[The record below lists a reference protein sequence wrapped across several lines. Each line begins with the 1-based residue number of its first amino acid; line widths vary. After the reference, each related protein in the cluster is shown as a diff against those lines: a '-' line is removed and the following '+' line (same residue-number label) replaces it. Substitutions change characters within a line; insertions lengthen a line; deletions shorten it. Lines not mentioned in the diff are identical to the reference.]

1 MEFRKLGLTQVL
13 ISVRWLWVAG
23 LVFVTRIDYG
33 RVGLTNPDAVDTKK
47 WIVLLPFWYLPL
59 AFIIPRWSLLLNVFR
74 RPPISWLLA
83 WCALGA
89 MSVLWAVDGKQAIL
103 VGLAVT
109 TLALVPTWQV
119 FDRGWHSFATA
130 VVAGLTVN
138 ILLGVLWD
146 LQDGI
151 LFARRPG
158 GLTTGATTVARL
170 GMLNVVLAA
179 GLIWSKRGNW
189 LLWPAAGLGVFVL
202 VLSETRTAIFATIV
216 GLAYGG
222 LRRLSRQNRNL
233 LISVAM
239 VGGVALLVLSAS
251 FLEVGEQIERGDP
264 TSISGRT
271 DIWPVAVGQ
280 ILNRPILGHGM
291 GSEEA
296 VFIQAALDGELD
308 FLAGT
313 THSMYLSVWLS
324 GGIIGFILL
333 FTALVSAWRRRRN
346 VDPWVVA
353 PLLTVMI
360 TGLTEAIV
368 HVPTAGFM
376 VMSGSIAAIAAAD
389 TNGRVLNGRSSVFGQ
404 ALPVATNGG
413 KDRYPIGS

>member
-1 MEFRKLGLTQVL
+1 MGFRQLGLTRML
-13 ISVRWLWVAG
+13 ITLRWLWVAG
-23 LVFVTRIDYG
+23 LVFVTPIDYG

-59 AFIIPRWSLLLNVFR
+59 ALIIPRWPLVLNVFR
-74 RPPISWLLA
+74 RPPSSWLLA
-83 WCALGA
+83 WSGLGA
-89 MSVLWAVDGKQAIL
+89 ISVLWAVDPKQAVL
-103 VGLAVT
+103 MGLAVA
-109 TLALVPTWQV
+109 TLVVVPTWQV

-130 VVAGLTVN
+130 VVAGLTAN

-146 LQDGI
+146 LKDGL
-151 LFARRPG
+151 LFAGRPG
-158 GLTTGATTVARL
+158 GLTSGATTMARL
-170 GMLNVVLAA
+170 GMLNIVLAA

-202 VLSETRTAIFATIV
+202 ALSETRTAIFATAV

-222 LRRLSRQNRNL
+222 LRRISRQNRNL
-233 LISVAM
+233 MIGVAV
-239 VGGVALLVLSAS
+239 VGGLASLVLSAA
-251 FLEVGEQIERGDP
+251 FFAVGEQIERGNP

-296 VFIQAALDGELD
+296 VFIQAAFDGELD

-324 GGIIGFILL
+324 GGLIGFILL
-333 FTALVSAWRRRRN
+333 ATAMVSAWRRRRN

-353 PLLTVMI
+353 PLITVMI

-368 HVPTAGFM
+368 HIPTPSFL
-376 VMSGSIAAIAAAD
+376 VMSGSIAAIAASD
-389 TNGRVLNGRSSVFGQ
+389 TNGIGHNGRNSPAKQSQ
-404 ALPVATNGG
+404 PVTTNGW
-413 KDRYPIGS
+413 KDRFAIGS